1 MDAAALARL
10 HGRCFTLPPP
20 WSEAA
25 FAGLLAQPGVFLRT
39 EAAGFVLGRVILDEA
54 ELLTLAVDPAARR
67 QGAGRRLL
75 AAFAAEAAA
84 RGATRVFL
92 EVASGNMAARAL
104 YAGAGWAEAG
114 RRRGYYQGAGGAAD
128 DALILAR
135 ALP

>member
-10 HGRCFTLPPP
+10 HGHCFTLPPP

-25 FAGLLAQPGVFLRT
+25 FAGLLAQPGVFLLT

-67 QGAGRRLL
+67 QGNGRRLL
-75 AAFAAEAAA
+75 AAFTAEAAA
-84 RGATRVFL
+84 RGATRAVL
-92 EVASGNMAARAL
+92 EVAAGNAAARAL
-104 YAGAGWAEAG
+104 YDGAGWTEAG
-114 RRRGYYQGAGGAAD
+114 RRRGYYRGADGATD

>member
-10 HGRCFTLPPP
+10 HGHCFTLPPP

-25 FAGLLAQPGVFLRT
+25 FAGLLAQPGVFLLT
-39 EAAGFVLGRVILDEA
+39 EPAGFVLGRVILDEA

-67 QGAGRRLL
+67 QGTGRRLL
-75 AAFAAEAAA
+75 AAFAAEASA
-84 RGATRVFL
+84 RGATRAVL
-92 EVASGNMAARAL
+92 EVAAGNAAARAL

-114 RRRGYYQGAGGAAD
+114 RRRGYYRGTGGVVD